1 MEHVSVASLVRRRQ
15 VDQLVTACSQL
26 DDDLSFSHHDAST
39 LASELPLA
47 TNQTS
52 AIITSH
58 QNTKPAALVAVKRM
72 LLT

>member
-1 MEHVSVASLVRRRQ
+1 MASLVQRRQ
-15 VDQLVTACSQL
+15 VDQLVTACLQL

-52 AIITSH
+52 AIVTSY
-58 QNTKPAALVAVKRM
+58 QIIQPAALVAVKRM